1 MLMKTLTAISLSL
14 WLTTC
19 NAIERMASTGVHLH
33 MKKVI
38 KNESVELYAET
49 FGNPDNI
56 PVLLIAGAM
65 APAIFW
71 DTEFCA
77 SLVSRGY
84 YVIRFDNRD
93 IGNSTHFPQNAPE
106 SGIELPY
113 TIYDMVSDAEVVL
126 EDLSYQSAH
135 IIGHSL
141 GGSIAQLFAVT
152 YPEKTKSVTA
162 ISSPILAKGD
172 IQFIETDPGV
182 TEELWAVL
190 MGNPMHQDVNK
201 GIPEF
206 QKVWHVLNGDWVL
219 DEDRAEKYTRAI
231 YETEIIGPAW
241 NHTNIQSG
249 IRDIYQELKNTGL
262 PILFIHGEK
271 DYLPSNPQN
280 TKRLANSLPN
290 AEAFILEGGGHMF
303 FNGEVWQILIEQ
315 ISGHISKHNKQRQ
328 PDA

>member
-1 MLMKTLTAISLSL
+1 MLMRNLTAISLFL
-14 WLTTC
+14 WLNIC
-19 NAIERMASTGVHLH
+19 YAIEGKASAGVQLH
-33 MKKVI
+33 MKKMI
-38 KNESVELYAET
+38 KNGSVELYIET

-71 DTEFCA
+71 DTQFCA
-77 SLVSRGY
+77 PLVSRGY

-93 IGNSTHFPQNAPE
+93 IGRSTHFPQNAPD

-113 TIYDMVSDAEVVL
+113 TIYDMVADAKVVL
-126 EDLSYQSAH
+126 EDLSHQSAH

-141 GGSIAQLFAVT
+141 GGSIAQLFSVT
-152 YPEKTKSVTA
+152 YPGKSKSVTA
-162 ISSPILAKGD
+162 ISSPILARGD
-172 IQFIETDPGV
+172 IQFIETAPEV
-182 TEELWAVL
+182 TEKLWAVL

-206 QKVWHVLNGDWVL
+206 QKVWRVLNGDWDL

-249 IRDIYQELKNTGL
+249 IRDIFQELKELGT

-271 DYLPSNPQN
+271 DYLPTNPEN
-280 TKRLANSLPN
+280 TKRLADALPN
-290 AEAFILEGGGHMF
+290 AELYLLNKGGHMF
-303 FNGEVWQILIEQ
+303 FNQEVWQILIEQ
-315 ISGHISKHNKQRQ
+315 ISGHIEK
-328 PDA
+328 